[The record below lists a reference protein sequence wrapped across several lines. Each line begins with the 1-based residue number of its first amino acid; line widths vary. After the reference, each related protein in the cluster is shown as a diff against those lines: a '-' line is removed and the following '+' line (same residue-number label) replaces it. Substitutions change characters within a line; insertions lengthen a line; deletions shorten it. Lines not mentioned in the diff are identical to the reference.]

1 MIKKPMD
8 YINIKEHTPPQ
19 EHLKIILLHL
29 WWAAQFQN
37 KATLKDGYY
46 VANFYHKYPNKLF
59 IFQNISNMFLLIQ
72 QKSDIKI
79 LLWVPFF
86 KFHH

>member
-1 MIKKPMD
+1 MN

-19 EHLKIILLHL
+19 EHLKIILLYL

-46 VANFYHKYPNKLF
+46 VANFYHKYPNKRLYQTF
-59 IFQNISNMFLLIQ
+59 LSNMFILILPLNPT
-72 QKSDIKI
+72 KI
-79 LLWVPFF
+79 QYQITILFW
-86 KFHH
+86 